1 MKVIT
6 LRNIPPEVARL
17 IEARRERSG
26 LSLNKTVIRL
36 LEESLGVAGPATLP
50 RRHDDLDELAGT
62 WTKKE
67 AREFDRA
74 LAEQRQIDSELWE

>member
-17 IEARRERSG
+17 IEARSKETG

-36 LEESLGVAGPATLP
+36 LEESLGTRGSPSVPKKHRDL
-50 RRHDDLDELAGT
+50 DDLAGV
-62 WTKKE
+62 WTEQE
-67 AREFDRA
+67 AREFDKI
-74 LAEQRQIDSELWE
+74 LEDQRQIDPDIWE